1 MKMQKMTKTLKMEK
15 MTNVFNRGGGAAAEQ
30 LHQQENLGSHNNLHM
45 IEINDQQIFFKRETI

>member
-1 MKMQKMTKTLKMEK
+1 MTKTLKMEK

-45 IEINDQQIFFKRETI
+45 IEINDQQIFSKRKRI